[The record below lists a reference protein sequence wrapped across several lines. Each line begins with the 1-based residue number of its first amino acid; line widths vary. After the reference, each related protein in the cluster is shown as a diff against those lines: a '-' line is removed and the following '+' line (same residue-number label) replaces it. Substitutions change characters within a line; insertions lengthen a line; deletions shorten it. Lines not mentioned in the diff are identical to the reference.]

1 MFLTFTNLIFIVKSC
16 KIDLENVFKKVD
28 GEIPIFSFDKSPIK
42 NFTLPYRPE
51 KFNDGGYYDMFFI
64 QNDLMK
70 VDDTLQEFVLK
81 SLENPLYSMS
91 FLKLWNLFHEAARQP
106 KLPILCFRFW
116 LSIRLVEKIS
126 PLKKIQVVF
135 VSLLRR
141 K

>member
-16 KIDLENVFKKVD
+16 EIDLENVFKKVD

-91 FLKLWNLFHEAARQP
+91 FLKLWNFTKRLDSQNCLNFALDFGCLSAWWKKFHH
-106 KLPILCFRFW
+106 
-116 LSIRLVEKIS
+116 
-126 PLKKIQVVF
+126 
-135 VSLLRR
+135 
-141 K
+141 